1 MSTSIKDRFL
11 VSAGLAFF
19 LTHTMQIGIGV
30 LGYERY
36 IARDAGYDSWLSI
49 ILTSI
54 TIHII
59 LWMMYTMM
67 NKEKGD
73 LISIHRRA
81 FGKWIGNFFSFLF
94 ALYFLALGITV
105 LRSYIETVQVWMFP
119 NLNLYWFLF
128 VFLLLTYYTISGGFR
143 VVTGVAFF
151 GVLIPSFL
159 IFFLYYPFRYGDWN
173 FIFPVMNHSVK
184 EIFLSSKV
192 AVLEYIGFEVLLM
205 IYPFI
210 KNGEKSQKW
219 AQLGILFSTFI
230 YVAVALA
237 SFIYFSEEQLQRM
250 IWATL
255 SMFKIV
261 EFPFVERF
269 EYIAI
274 ATWALIIFP
283 NVCIAFW
290 CSSRAVK
297 RLAPF
302 RQRWVLIVMLLIAY
316 VINIGLEDR
325 KYIDMFI
332 NGISKS
338 GLYILY
344 FYIPFLFLVFHIR
357 FKRSATK

>member
-1 MSTSIKDRFL
+1 MSTPIKDRFL

-36 IARDAGYDSWLSI
+36 IAQDAGYDSWISI

-59 LWMMYTMM
+59 LWMMYSMLT
-67 NKEKGD
+67 KENGD
-73 LISIHRRA
+73 LISIHKRA
-81 FGKWIGNFFSFLF
+81 FGKWLGNTLSYLF
-94 ALYFLALGITV
+94 ALYYLALGVTV

-119 NLNLYWFLF
+119 NLNIYWFLA

-159 IFFLYYPFRYGDWN
+159 ILFLYFPFRYGDWN
-173 FIFPVMNHSVK
+173 FITPVMNHSMK

-210 KNGEKSQKW
+210 KNGEKSQKY

-230 YVAVALA
+230 YVAVAIA
-237 SFIYFSEEQLQRM
+237 SFVYFSEGQLQRM

-283 NVCIAFW
+283 NVCLAFW

-297 RLAPF
+297 RLAPIK
-302 RQRWVLIVMLLIAY
+302 QRWVLVSMLLIAF
-316 VINIGLEDR
+316 VINVLLQDR

-332 NGISKS
+332 NSISIS
-338 GLYILY
+338 GFYILY
-344 FYIPFLFLVFHIR
+344 CYIPFLFIVFHIR
-357 FKRSATK
+357 FKRSLAK